1 MSGRYPEAHA
11 RQQAPCTCPRLGCDA
26 YDAAI
31 VFPPADIDSPRGG
44 VIRVTPLNLHAL
56 AESMRAH

>member
-1 MSGRYPEAHA
+1 
-11 RQQAPCTCPRLGCDA
+11 
-26 YDAAI
+26 
-31 VFPPADIDSPRGG
+31 VFPPAGIDSPRGG

>member
-1 MSGRYPEAHA
+1 
-11 RQQAPCTCPRLGCDA
+11 
-26 YDAAI
+26 